1 MIVDTGASVTSIST
15 KDARTIGLNFEE
27 LPRLP
32 DSIGIGGRVES
43 YRLSGI
49 NILFRDTKSS
59 YHVEHLESITAMK
72 GSDVGIPSLL
82 GADVLRKYK
91 VYFDARGVI
100 LEK

>member
-1 MIVDTGASVTSIST
+1 MIVDTG
-15 KDARTIGLNFEE
+15 
-27 LPRLP
+27 
-32 DSIGIGGRVES
+32 
-43 YRLSGI
+43 
-49 NILFRDTKSS
+49 
-59 YHVEHLESITAMK
+59 